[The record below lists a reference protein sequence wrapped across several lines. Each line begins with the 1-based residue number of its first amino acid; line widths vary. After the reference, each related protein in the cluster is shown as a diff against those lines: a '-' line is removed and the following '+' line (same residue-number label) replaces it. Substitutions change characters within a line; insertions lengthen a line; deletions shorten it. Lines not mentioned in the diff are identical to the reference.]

1 MCNDSPSSP
10 TASGCTPQLL
20 GLHCN
25 GAMLLCSGWL
35 KGGGLHRL
43 GWCFR
48 GRGGGRRLGSLLLLP
63 VGQQC
68 LGVLKHLA
76 DHKTRD
82 TQFNTHILVQNS
94 FMQCG
99 TFHHQRLISYSVST
113 LFLSI
118 PPFHLPSSLLPPP
131 SSLLPPPS
139 SLLPPCLFLSTVE
152 PQCQ

>member
-48 GRGGGRRLGSLLLLP
+48 GRGSGRRLGSLLLLLP

-76 DHKTRD
+76 EHKTRD
-82 TQFNTHILVQNS
+82 TQFNTHILV
-94 FMQCG
+94 
-99 TFHHQRLISYSVST
+99 HHAVWYITSPKVDL
-113 LFLSI
+113 LFCFYSI
-118 PPFHLPSSLLPPP
+118 PFNPSFPSAFLPPP
-131 SSLLPPPS
+131 SSLLLPPS